1 MIKLKK
7 SLAAWRSPIFEK
19 EFKNEMRSINTDLL
33 PLQAGLS
40 QTSYVQSGKI
50 DAVVLNVT
58 ESENH
63 LRVRASIFY
72 SGVIAGSCCSDDPTP
87 VADQPE
93 HCEMEFV
100 INKITAETKISIIES

>member
-1 MIKLKK
+1 M
-7 SLAAWRSPIFEK
+7 
-19 EFKNEMRSINTDLL
+19 DLL

-40 QTSYVQSGKI
+40 QTSYVQSGNI

-72 SGVIAGSCCSDDPTP
+72 AGVVAGSCCADDPTP
-87 VADQPE
+87 VGEQTE
-93 HCEMEFV
+93 QCEMEFK
-100 INKITAETKISIIES
+100 INKITAQTKVSIIDSKL